1 MPYPT
6 QPMTPDELESYV
18 DAAAAATGVSLPAD
32 ICPGVL
38 TYFGLL
44 HKAAQQVMA
53 LDLPMTEEVAP
64 AYSADASHPASN
76 DGN

>member
-1 MPYPT
+1 MSHAT
-6 QPMTPDELESYV
+6 EAMTPDELESYV
-18 DAAAAATGVSLPAD
+18 DAAAAATGISLPAD
-32 ICPGVL
+32 IRPGVL

-53 LDLPMTEEVAP
+53 MELPMTEEVAP

-76 DGN
+76 DAS